1 MAAMGA
7 SGLMMARNLTG
18 MKISAEIWCQ
28 NMGAL
33 SNPFDPNQ
41 ILWTGCPCGLHSSM
55 REHQLALMN
64 GSRPADPRFADS
76 RFFSVEG
83 SNPAGSNERAGE
95 QASRD
100 DDRPAAASVAATSA
114 DADPDWEDQDAVLAR
129 CVESAVMKG
138 IFGTDMNR
146 RAFLRAVGSTTA
158 LAAISQF
165 IPLDKVKA
173 AIADAKGPLEK
184 KKLNV
189 GFVPITCATPIIM
202 AHPMGFYKKYGLDV
216 DIIKTAGW
224 AVSRDKSLSGEYDA
238 AHMLTPMPLSI
249 TVGAGSLQRPW
260 TMPAVEN
267 INGQA
272 ITLHNKHKDK
282 NDPKMW
288 KGFKFA
294 VPFEYSMH
302 NFLLRYYVAEH
313 GLDPDKDIQIRV
325 LPPPEMVANLR
336 ADNVDGY
343 LSPDPFNQR
352 AVYDGVGFL
361 HKLTKDIWPGHPCC
375 AFAASKAFI
384 DNNPNTFL
392 ALFKSIL
399 DATAFASDKANRKD
413 ISAAIA
419 PKNYLN
425 QPVTVLE
432 QVLTGRYADGLGNV
446 KNVPDRIDFDPFP
459 YHSMAVWILTQM
471 KRWGYVKGDVQYKDV
486 AEQVYLATDAKAVMS
501 EMKLGGPYGKPPE
514 TTYQKYTIMGKTFDP
529 AKPEDYIKSFAIKR
543 T

>member
-1 MAAMGA
+1 
-7 SGLMMARNLTG
+7 
-18 MKISAEIWCQ
+18 
-28 NMGAL
+28 
-33 SNPFDPNQ
+33 
-41 ILWTGCPCGLHSSM
+41 
-55 REHQLALMN
+55 
-64 GSRPADPRFADS
+64 
-76 RFFSVEG
+76 
-83 SNPAGSNERAGE
+83 
-95 QASRD
+95 
-100 DDRPAAASVAATSA
+100 
-114 DADPDWEDQDAVLAR
+114 
-129 CVESAVMKG
+129 MKG
-138 IFGTDMNR
+138 LFGTDMNR
-146 RAFLRAVGSTTA
+146 RNFLRAVGTSTA
-158 LAAISQF
+158 IAAISQF

-173 AIADAKGPLEK
+173 AIVDAKGPLEK
-184 KKLNV
+184 AKLNV

-238 AHMLTPMPLSI
+238 AHMLTPMPLAISI
-249 TVGAGSLQRPW
+249 GAGSVAKPW

-272 ITLHNKHKDK
+272 ITLHIKHKDK

-384 DNNPNTFL
+384 DGNPNTFL

-471 KRWGYVKGDVQYKDV
+471 KRWGYVQGDIQYKDI

-501 EMKLGGPYGKPPE
+501 EMKLGGPYGKPPAS
-514 TTYQKYTIMGKTFDP
+514 TYASYTIMGKTFDP
-529 AKPEDYIKSFAIKR
+529 AKPDEYVDSFAIKR